1 MRVRGASDGG
11 RTDAGDAAVK
21 SAQESGARPDARKAP
36 STACTAAPNE
46 PFLESDSQYRLLFEN
61 NPVPMWVFHRATLRF
76 LAVNHAA
83 IRQYGYSEAEFL
95 ERTIADIRP
104 AETVPSLMMDLAQ
117 RRRGL
122 QLREVWKHCRSDG
135 TVFDVEIACHDIVF
149 HDTEAMLVAAYD
161 VTARERAQQAALR
174 AEEKYRAIFENAVV
188 GIFQHTPEG
197 RPVNINQA
205 FAQMH
210 GYASPE
216 ELLAEVT
223 NAAAQLFVEPQR
235 MKELAMAAA
244 TQGIVRAAEVEL
256 YRKDRN
262 RFWVMVNLRAVR
274 DEAGNIMLF
283 EGTAQDITNRKEAE
297 AQVNF
302 LAYHDALTG
311 LPNRALF
318 TDRLETALAA
328 ARRRNEKLAV
338 LFLDL
343 DRFKNINDS
352 LGHSFGDQMLKLVA
366 QRLKESVRE
375 QDTVAR
381 VGGDEFLIMLSGVDH
396 AAEPELAAHRI
407 MSAITRTFLVRGHML
422 STTCSIGVSI
432 FPHHGEDGETLIRN
446 ADAAMYCAKDD
457 GSNRVCVFADR
468 MNSAAVA
475 QLTLENDL
483 RTALDARE
491 FFLLYQPQ
499 MEIAT
504 GRITGIEALLRW
516 QHPVLGLVPPD
527 RFIPVAE
534 NSGLILPIGEW
545 VIGTACAQIRTW
557 QNHSLPVPPVSVNV
571 SALQFRQEGFC
582 SSIRRAL
589 EESGLSS
596 PSLEL
601 ELTESVLLSS
611 ADVIRPV
618 LEELKNMGVAL
629 AIDDFGT
636 GYSSLS
642 YLKQFRF
649 GKLKIDRSFIRDLVA
664 DNDDAA
670 ITTAIIRMAKSLNL
684 KVLAEGV
691 ETEAQMSFLRER
703 GCDEIQ
709 GYYFS
714 RPLAAGDLAA
724 LLASAPAGRKVTQA
738 DLI

>member
-1 MRVRGASDGG
+1 
-11 RTDAGDAAVK
+11 
-21 SAQESGARPDARKAP
+21 
-36 STACTAAPNE
+36 
-46 PFLESDSQYRLLFEN
+46 
-61 NPVPMWVFHRATLRF
+61 
-76 LAVNHAA
+76 
-83 IRQYGYSEAEFL
+83 
-95 ERTIADIRP
+95 
-104 AETVPSLMMDLAQ
+104 
-117 RRRGL
+117 
-122 QLREVWKHCRSDG
+122 
-135 TVFDVEIACHDIVF
+135 
-149 HDTEAMLVAAYD
+149 
-161 VTARERAQQAALR
+161 
-174 AEEKYRAIFENAVV
+174 
-188 GIFQHTPEG
+188 
-197 RPVNINQA
+197 
-205 FAQMH
+205 
-210 GYASPE
+210 
-216 ELLAEVT
+216 
-223 NAAAQLFVEPQR
+223 
-235 MKELAMAAA
+235 
-244 TQGIVRAAEVEL
+244 
-256 YRKDRN
+256 
-262 RFWVMVNLRAVR
+262 MVNLRAVC
-274 DEAGNIMLF
+274 DVAGNIMLF
-283 EGTAQDITNRKEAE
+283 EGTAEDITNRKEAE

-328 ARRRNEKLAV
+328 PRRRNQKLAV

-352 LGHSFGDQMLKLVA
+352 LGHSFGDQMLKVVA
-366 QRLKESVRE
+366 ERLKESVRE

-381 VGGDEFLIMLSGVDH
+381 VGGDEFLIMLSVVDH
-396 AAEPELAAHRI
+396 AAESELAAHRI
-407 MSAITRTFLVRGHML
+407 MNAIVRTFLVRGHML

-468 MNSAAVA
+468 MNNAAVA

-491 FFLLYQPQ
+491 FFLVYQPQ

-527 RFIPVAE
+527 RFITVAE
-534 NSGLILPIGEW
+534 NSGLILPVGEW
-545 VIGTACAQIRTW
+545 VIRTACAQIRTW
-557 QNHSLPVPPVSVNV
+557 QSHNLPVPPVSVNV

-596 PSLEL
+596 QSLEL

-611 ADVIRPV
+611 AALIRPV

-724 LLASAPAGRKVTQA
+724 LLASAPAGRKVTPA